1 MRALVVLFKKTPL
14 WVASKGLL
22 AERGSDFFR
31 CLETA
36 STTFDPEDIHDLRVA
51 SRRLREGLS
60 LFSRSYPADRIS
72 YLRKAVRKITD
83 ILGELRNIDEYLAFL
98 REEAHELG
106 PVHGAELA
114 GSIDL
119 YLVKRS
125 FAQKQLKRDLR
136 KAKTVSLRKYFV
148 RTIHAPYLFDP
159 PPDAACPFRSIDD
172 FARESIDQRLATVL
186 DLVPEARIP
195 EQAACQ
201 HRLRIAVK
209 HYRYRIEVLSPFLDD
224 GYREFHTHVKEYQ
237 EILGRIHDLD
247 VFVELVR
254 GMGLSEGTEAAL
266 LALLLAKREE
276 SFEAFCTKLDTIPF
290 EEIGTR
296 IRSLL

>member
-1 MRALVVLFKKTPL
+1 M
-14 WVASKGLL
+14 
-22 AERGSDFFR
+22 
-31 CLETA
+31 
-36 STTFDPEDIHDLRVA
+36 
-51 SRRLREGLS
+51 
-60 LFSRSYPADRIS
+60 
-72 YLRKAVRKITD
+72 
-83 ILGELRNIDEYLAFL
+83 
-98 REEAHELG
+98 
-106 PVHGAELA
+106 
-114 GSIDL
+114 
-119 YLVKRS
+119 
-125 FAQKQLKRDLR
+125 
-136 KAKTVSLRKYFV
+136 
-148 RTIHAPYLFDP
+148 
-159 PPDAACPFRSIDD
+159 
-172 FARESIDQRLATVL
+172 L